1 VRMTSLSAWLF
12 SFAIL
17 KHALTVTPLV
27 EKSALEDLTLQDTA
41 PRIIALTMLI
51 SLSSLQTTTTTLVIL
66 LTSAFATSIEALF
79 VTTLATARVTAP
91 IIWERILKEIATAGM
106 DTTMSNI
113 DATPPLAAVNQMK
126 LLILMVTP
134 ATADMEDTT
143 ITDTIRSITETI
155 TDTTETITLT
165 IAFATTILMAYVD
178 QAMVRLLI
186 HQGRVHAQLI

>member
-1 VRMTSLSAWLF
+1 
-12 SFAIL
+12 
-17 KHALTVTPLV
+17 
-27 EKSALEDLTLQDTA
+27 
-41 PRIIALTMLI
+41 
-51 SLSSLQTTTTTLVIL
+51 
-66 LTSAFATSIEALF
+66 